1 MFVAR
6 LICSDT
12 DCADEGVLEAE
23 TLAELEAMACDCG
36 CVLEIIGWPDWVEP
50 RGTVVVSLPARR
62 APRRTAAAA
71 A

>member
-12 DCADEGVLEAE
+12 DCADERVLEAE

-36 CVLEIIGWPDWVEP
+36 CVLEIIGWPDWVKP
-50 RGTVVVSLPARR
+50 RGTVVVSLPARYPV
-62 APRRTAAAA
+62 AQAA
-71 A
+71 